1 MPDTMRALR
10 YDHYGPAD
18 VLQVVELPVP
28 QPSPGEL
35 QVRVHAA
42 GLNPLDWK
50 IRAGHTRLIPVF
62 DRPPRGLGCDFAGTV
77 TATGAA
83 VMAVRPGDRVFG
95 SLSPFRTQGAI
106 GEYVCVAP
114 DHVAAIPDEL
124 GFVPAAALPIAAGT
138 AVQALE
144 DDAHL
149 SAGQNV
155 LITAAAGGVGHFA
168 VQVAKHAGARVTGV
182 CGPGNVA
189 FVRDLGADDVVDYR
203 REDFTRRGER
213 YDVVFDAASASS
225 YLRCRPLLTATG
237 VYLSTSGNA
246 AAVVGTM
253 AGGVIARLTS
263 RQRAVGF
270 MLRAGSAL
278 WQRLARLAAAGV
290 LVPHVARAIAIDEVA
305 DAQRAMETGH
315 GRGKIVVRLAA
326 D

>member
-1 MPDTMRALR
+1 
-10 YDHYGPAD
+10 
-18 VLQVVELPVP
+18 
-28 QPSPGEL
+28 
-35 QVRVHAA
+35 
-42 GLNPLDWK
+42 
-50 IRAGHTRLIPVF
+50 
-62 DRPPRGLGCDFAGTV
+62 
-77 TATGAA
+77 
-83 VMAVRPGDRVFG
+83 
-95 SLSPFRTQGAI
+95 
-106 GEYVCVAP
+106 
-114 DHVAAIPDEL
+114 
-124 GFVPAAALPIAAGT
+124 
-138 AVQALE
+138 
-144 DDAHL
+144 
-149 SAGQNV
+149 
-155 LITAAAGGVGHFA
+155 

-237 VYLSTSGNA
+237 IYLSTSGNA

-270 MLRAGSAL
+270 MIRAGSAL